1 MANPAAAAQPRT
13 RRGAV
18 TARPAARRRSR
29 RHHGAPPRAR
39 WRRVPAPATA
49 CDRLR
54 PPRPPRPP
62 RLLPASGLPTT
73 RQLRPPARGCWAGA
87 GADAAPSRRGLL
99 VPCACSAAGRPA
111 APSPPLAWCC
121 AAAAGFAMARVARR
135 ATTDRLG
142 SAQTRVSTGAPRAA
156 ALAAAPAAARSCA
169 PARPALGVT
178 MRATQVLRMP
188 AWYRGHRQEGT
199 TY

>member
-1 MANPAAAAQPRT
+1 MSGPLT
-13 RRGAV
+13 SGALPNFV
-18 TARPAARRRSR
+18 PIPPGLR
-29 RHHGAPPRAR
+29 RHCAMKFGDLAIFAKVG
-39 WRRVPAPATA
+39 WEILEI
-49 CDRLR
+49 RLR
-54 PPRPPRPP
+54 YSYLAPVSILFRLQTGAFHENESHFAIEFRGSTPP
-62 RLLPASGLPTT
+62 
-73 RQLRPPARGCWAGA
+73 
-87 GADAAPSRRGLL
+87 D
-99 VPCACSAAGRPA
+99 
-111 APSPPLAWCC
+111 
-121 AAAAGFAMARVARR
+121 ARR

>member
-1 MANPAAAAQPRT
+1 MKFGDLAIFAKVGWDILEN
-13 RRGAV
+13 
-18 TARPAARRRSR
+18 
-29 RHHGAPPRAR
+29 
-39 WRRVPAPATA
+39 
-49 CDRLR
+49 RLR
-54 PPRPPRPP
+54 YSYLAPVSILFRLQTGAFHENESHFAIEFRGSAIHFRGSTPP
-62 RLLPASGLPTT
+62 
-73 RQLRPPARGCWAGA
+73 
-87 GADAAPSRRGLL
+87 D
-99 VPCACSAAGRPA
+99 
-111 APSPPLAWCC
+111 
-121 AAAAGFAMARVARR
+121 ARR

-178 MRATQVLRMP
+178 MRATQVLRMT

>member
-1 MANPAAAAQPRT
+1 MVLKQFKKL
-13 RRGAV
+13 
-18 TARPAARRRSR
+18 
-29 RHHGAPPRAR
+29 
-39 WRRVPAPATA
+39 ATIKKSEGKKH
-49 CDRLR
+49 RK
-54 PPRPPRPP
+54 
-62 RLLPASGLPTT
+62 
-73 RQLRPPARGCWAGA
+73 
-87 GADAAPSRRGLL
+87 
-99 VPCACSAAGRPA
+99 
-111 APSPPLAWCC
+111 PPL
-121 AAAAGFAMARVARR
+121 GGSDVVLSGRIQFVRR

>member
-1 MANPAAAAQPRT
+1 MKFGDLAIFAKV
-13 RRGAV
+13 G
-18 TARPAARRRSR
+18 
-29 RHHGAPPRAR
+29 
-39 WRRVPAPATA
+39 WEILEI
-49 CDRLR
+49 RLR
-54 PPRPPRPP
+54 YSYLAPVSILFRLQTVAFHENESHFAIEFRGSTPP
-62 RLLPASGLPTT
+62 
-73 RQLRPPARGCWAGA
+73 
-87 GADAAPSRRGLL
+87 D
-99 VPCACSAAGRPA
+99 
-111 APSPPLAWCC
+111 
-121 AAAAGFAMARVARR
+121 ARR